1 MSKRKDKKPTEKGG
15 KKSNKKKDLT
25 NLIQRFFTKHSTEV
39 YSHKQ
44 VCDELAIKDNELR
57 KSVYAILKTQTN
69 NEFLREVGHGV
80 YKRNQ
85 HSQVYEGEV
94 DITNSGSGYVLV
106 DELDNDI
113 FIHQRNLNNALS
125 GDIVRV
131 ALNGRGRK
139 SRPEGVILEVLKRE
153 RTQFVGTINI
163 HDGNGV
169 FVSNNPRSRVSIH
182 IPKEKLNGAQNK
194 DKVLA
199 KITIWSQSAKYPFG
213 EVLEVLKSKSAND
226 TEAISILVN
235 HGIEYKFPQAV
246 LDEAELVGMAL
257 DETEVKNRR
266 DFRNI
271 LTFTIDPVDA
281 KDFDDAL
288 SYQKLENGHY
298 EIGVHIADVSHYV
311 RPNSALDRE
320 ALMRSN
326 SVYMVDRVVPMLPE
340 QLSNMACSLRPNED
354 KFCFSAVFEM
364 DDNGKIFNE
373 WFGKTVIHSDRRMTY
388 EEAQE
393 VIEGKADELENEI
406 LFMDK
411 IAKIYRNQR
420 IKKGAISFES
430 EEMRFQLDEQGNP
443 VRTYV
448 KISKD
453 ANKLIEEFML
463 LANRKVG
470 EFIGKRK
477 KGEDF
482 IPFLYR
488 IHDKPSMDK
497 IMLFRTFIDK
507 FGYDLD
513 FSHPDELAVAMNK
526 LLDDVRYENEYGI
539 IQTMAIRSM
548 AKAVY
553 DTTNIGHY
561 GLAFEYYT
569 HFTSPIRRYA
579 DLMVHRILQDQL
591 TKQPHKY
598 GSELSDIA
606 KRISRNE
613 RKAVDAERDSN
624 KYFQALLMKDNVGKI
639 YDGTI
644 SGLADFGMFVRIN
657 ENACEGMIMLNE
669 IPDDRFYFDAQNFYI
684 IGAKT
689 EKEYN
694 FGDAV
699 RVKVKGVDM
708 FKKQINLELVV

>member
-44 VCDELAIKDNELR
+44 VCDELAIKELR

-85 HSQVYEGEV
+85 HSQAYEGEV

-106 DELDNDI
+106 DELDNDV

-169 FVSNNPRSRVSIH
+169 FVSNNPRSRVSIQ
-182 IPKEKLNGAQNK
+182 IPKEKLNGAQHK

-199 KITIWSQSAKYPFG
+199 KITVWAQSAKYPFG

-226 TEAISILVN
+226 IEAISILVN

-246 LDEAELVGMAL
+246 LDEAELIGMKL

-288 SYQKLENGHY
+288 SYRKLENGHY

-579 DLMVHRILQDQL
+579 DLIVHRILQDQL

-598 GSELSDIA
+598 GNELNDIA

-624 KYFQALLMKDNVGKI
+624 KYFQALLMKENVGKT

-644 SGLADFGMFVRIN
+644 SGLADFGMFVRIT
-657 ENACEGMIMLNE
+657 ENACEGMIALTE
-669 IPDDRFYFDAQNFYI
+669 IPGDRFYFDVQNFYV
-684 IGAKT
+684 IGANT

-699 RVKVKGVDM
+699 RVKVIGVDM
-708 FKKQINLELVV
+708 FKKQINLELLV